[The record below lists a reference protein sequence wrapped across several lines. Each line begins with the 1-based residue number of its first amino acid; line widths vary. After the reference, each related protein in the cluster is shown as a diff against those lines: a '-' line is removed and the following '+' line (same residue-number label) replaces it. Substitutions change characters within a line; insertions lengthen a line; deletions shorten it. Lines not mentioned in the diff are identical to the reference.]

1 MEAMMDINTLNPQQ
15 TTVTGRSNVASSKET
30 EARKLANQANIA
42 NSQEDEKANG
52 VAQDTATLSTEAYRL
67 SSSSVVQSVSN
78 ETQIPDR
85 QKAQEVVS
93 NLVTAVQSNPLQAQR
108 AAGNASPIRVAG
120 ALA

>member
-15 TTVTGRSNVASSKET
+15 TTVTGRSNVASAKET

-67 SSSSVVQSVSN
+67 SSTSVVQSVSN

-108 AAGNASPIRVAG
+108 AAGNASPLRVAG

>member
-1 MEAMMDINTLNPQQ
+1 MDINTLNPQQ
-15 TTVTGRSNVASSKET
+15 TTVTGRSNVASAKET

-67 SSSSVVQSVSN
+67 SSTSVVQSVSN

-108 AAGNASPIRVAG
+108 AAGNASPLRVAG

>member
-1 MEAMMDINTLNPQQ
+1 MMDINTLNPQQ

-30 EARKLANQANIA
+30 EANKLANQANIA

-67 SSSSVVQSVSN
+67 SSTSVVQSVSN

-108 AAGNASPIRVAG
+108 AAGNASPLRVAG

>member
-30 EARKLANQANIA
+30 EANKLANQANIA

-67 SSSSVVQSVSN
+67 SSTSVVQSVSN

-108 AAGNASPIRVAG
+108 AAGNASPIRVVG

>member
-15 TTVTGRSNVASSKET
+15 TTVTGRSNVASAKET

-67 SSSSVVQSVSN
+67 SSTSVVQSVSN

>member
-67 SSSSVVQSVSN
+67 SSTSVVQSVSN

-108 AAGNASPIRVAG
+108 AAGNASPIRVVG